1 MVFLMSVPEIP
12 CQDVHEPSP
21 EVRERVRAKLA
32 GLCATSAYADVLEHE
47 LYVICTSR
55 TAVPGKTKRYRAKVV
70 EMVRNLES
78 NARHLLETYAATD
91 LAHLDA
97 DSLGHGT
104 ESVRLRR
111 MHADSE
117 RRMTEV
123 LERGERGIDNLR
135 SAEGLLHCSRC
146 GSDDVHVELK
156 QTRSADEGMTVFA
169 KCNKCGKS
177 WRM

>member
-1 MVFLMSVPEIP
+1 MMSVVVPEIP
-12 CQDVHEPSP
+12 CQDVHEPSS

-32 GLCATSAYADVLEHE
+32 GLCAASAYADVLEHE
-47 LYVICTSR
+47 LYVISTSR
-55 TAVPGKTKRYRAKVV
+55 TVVPGKTKRYRATVV
-70 EMVRNLES
+70 QMVRNLER
-78 NARHLLETYAATD
+78 NGDHLLATYTASD
-91 LAHLDA
+91 LAHLDV

-117 RRMTEV
+117 QRMAEV
-123 LERGERGIDNLR
+123 LQRGERGIDNLR
-135 SAEGLLHCSRC
+135 SAEGLLHCTRC

-169 KCNKCGKS
+169 KCNQCSKS